1 MGLAFANNGHAFPK
15 PTRARINNFRVCGV
29 KSCLTGVVS
38 EVTAR
43 VATAYVG
50 ARTTAMVDNATQT
63 AISYAPGKRHKFAN
77 ATRLSRL
84 HSLVAHSFTVHQQ

>member
-1 MGLAFANNGHAFPK
+1 M
-15 PTRARINNFRVCGV
+15 
-29 KSCLTGVVS
+29 TGVVS

-77 ATRLSRL
+77 ATR
-84 HSLVAHSFTVHQQ
+84 